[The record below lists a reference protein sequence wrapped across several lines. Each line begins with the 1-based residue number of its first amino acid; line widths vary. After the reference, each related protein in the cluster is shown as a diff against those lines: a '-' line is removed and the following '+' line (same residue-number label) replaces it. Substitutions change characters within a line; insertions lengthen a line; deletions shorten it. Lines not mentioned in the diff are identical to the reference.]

1 MIKVCCTLLI
11 VTGIRD
17 TYILFWCLLRCLPPY
32 VGLPRYWLSAPKVTF
47 TVDSL
52 QVCLRGFQLSAEP
65 LDFLGWALGVLL
77 PAWLDQFSALVD
89 WYAHIATRQLA
100 GEKEIFLQPVAAP
113 P

>member
-1 MIKVCCTLLI
+1 MDPEQLKTFECVPRDDTLLAQNSC
-11 VTGIRD
+11 V
-17 TYILFWCLLRCLPPY
+17 YFCLPPY
-32 VGLPRYWLSAPKVTF
+32 VGLPRYWPSVPKVTL

-89 WYAHIATRQLA
+89 W
-100 GEKEIFLQPVAAP
+100 
-113 P
+113 

>member
-1 MIKVCCTLLI
+1 M
-11 VTGIRD
+11 
-17 TYILFWCLLRCLPPY
+17 
-32 VGLPRYWLSAPKVTF
+32 GLPRYWLSAPKVTF

-100 GEKEIFLQPVAAP
+100 GEKEIFLQSVAAP